1 MGVNLKRKR
10 AKEDDSRKSR
20 KIEDESGTN
29 ADIHGSDAE
38 DAVLGEHGDD
48 EDDEHE
54 DEPMES
60 DHEEDQGEWTGL
72 GGSNSA
78 DLDSSIHEPGTKPKK
93 PPTGEELRAI
103 KDATDLFRLVSP
115 IDALLP
121 NVRPKESRIPP
132 LERFL
137 MSLHGVLMGL
147 PSISPLHP
155 LEASRKLLKKGVAVP
170 YSAPLPTEDTNWK
183 VAFEKPSDIAV
194 VGSWPLKTSVKAK
207 DGVRFGVDV
216 AVEMPNEL
224 FQEKDYLNNRFFH
237 KKAFYLAT
245 IAAALKDSKKSGLN
259 VEVEY
264 DSQSDDPRLT
274 KLVLTPKKDES
285 QNDFTKLH
293 AQVFIIPVLSPH
305 SPIPLHRLSPA
316 HSNLRITNSSSSAP
330 APPTPL
336 YNTALLLSLLPKS
349 LLLSTHSTK
358 DTSSAFSDALTLLRV
373 WANQRGYGPASAS
386 GSRVCVRGF
395 EDRGYW
401 WGALLSMLISG
412 EEKVGAKSAKRKPLG
427 RGLSSYQLF
436 RGALDFL
443 AKHDFEKD
451 PIFVKTKESA
461 HRFAPEE
468 YTQTHS
474 AVFVDSSSTV
484 NLLAGVPIG
493 SLQLLK
499 HDALSTLSTLSTLDN
514 TSTTDPFTTVFLTD
528 HRDLSTRFDTL
539 LRVDL
544 SSAKPLHHSSSSSA
558 HTTSILD
565 SGSPA
570 NALLA
575 SLSSLL
581 TQGLGNRV
589 KVAAIL
595 HGPSASRGVA
605 QAHPTSANIIYIGLV
620 HDPEHAFR
628 LVDH

>member
-1 MGVNLKRKR
+1 
-10 AKEDDSRKSR
+10 
-20 KIEDESGTN
+20 
-29 ADIHGSDAE
+29 
-38 DAVLGEHGDD
+38 
-48 EDDEHE
+48 
-54 DEPMES
+54 
-60 DHEEDQGEWTGL
+60 
-72 GGSNSA
+72 
-78 DLDSSIHEPGTKPKK
+78 
-93 PPTGEELRAI
+93 
-103 KDATDLFRLVSP
+103 
-115 IDALLP
+115 
-121 NVRPKESRIPP
+121 
-132 LERFL
+132 
-137 MSLHGVLMGL
+137 
-147 PSISPLHP
+147 
-155 LEASRKLLKKGVAVP
+155 
-170 YSAPLPTEDTNWK
+170 
-183 VAFEKPSDIAV
+183 
-194 VGSWPLKTSVKAK
+194 
-207 DGVRFGVDV
+207 
-216 AVEMPNEL
+216 
-224 FQEKDYLNNRFFH
+224 
-237 KKAFYLAT
+237 T

-274 KLVLTPKKDES
+274 KLVLTPKKDET

-316 HSNLRITNSSSSAP
+316 HSNLRITTTSSSSAP

-358 DTSSAFSDALTLLRV
+358 DASPAFSDALTLLRV
-373 WANQRGYGPASAS
+373 WTNQRGYGPASAS
-386 GSRVCVRGF
+386 GPRF
-395 EDRGYW
+395 
-401 WGALLSMLISG
+401 I
-412 EEKVGAKSAKRKPLG
+412 
-427 RGLSSYQLF
+427 GLMNVS
-436 RGALDFL
+436 

-461 HRFAPEE
+461 HRQFAPEE

-499 HDALSTLSTLSTLDN
+499 HDALSTLSTLSTIDN

-581 TQGLGNRV
+581 IQGLGNRV

-595 HGPSASRGVA
+595 HGPSTSRGVA
-605 QAHPTSANIIYIGLV
+605 QAHPTSANIIYIGLI